1 MNQINLF
8 LLPGLDGT
16 GQLFHPLSAN
26 LPEYLVPCLIQYPP
40 DIFLDY
46 NLLVEYARE
55 RISTD
60 KPFVLLAESFS
71 GPVALELAAS
81 ERCNLVAVILCATF
95 ISNPAPKPL
104 SWIGSLLGAML
115 FKLTPPRFLIRYYL
129 LGQRASEQLVN
140 NFMSAVQSVSGKVLL
155 SRLKCIFNVDA
166 KDALRACPVPI
177 LYLSGKQ
184 DKLVSER
191 SLQEIRAIKPEVEVA
206 RIDGPHL
213 LLQREPVESAEAIDG
228 FLRDRLMAV

>member
-1 MNQINLF
+1 MRRSARKTTGTAPATISSGRSALPITQRDVRMNQINLF

-46 NLLVEYARE
+46 NLLVKYARE

-81 ERCNLVAVILCATF
+81 QRCNLVAVILCATF
-95 ISNPAPKPL
+95 ISNPAPRPL

-129 LGQRASEQLVN
+129 LGQRASEPRLLRQ
-140 NFMSAVQSVSGKVLL
+140 L
-155 SRLKCIFNVDA
+155 SRTL
-166 KDALRACPVPI
+166 
-177 LYLSGKQ
+177 
-184 DKLVSER
+184 
-191 SLQEIRAIKPEVEVA
+191 
-206 RIDGPHL
+206 
-213 LLQREPVESAEAIDG
+213 
-228 FLRDRLMAV
+228 